1 MSGIFSVL
9 LSSGS
14 GALPYIAEYIVVGG
28 GAGGAGS
35 GGGAGGYLEGTI
47 VSPTGSYAV
56 TIGGGG
62 TAGRNVNPDINGGV
76 GNPTNLAA
84 FIAYGGGYGK
94 GLNGDGGPGGSGGGG
109 SRGGSGTSVGGT
121 GVSGQGYAGGTA
133 VFGSAGWAGAGGG
146 GATAVGASVSGY
158 DTGSVSPYGGLGGAG
173 KTTSITG
180 TPTTF
185 STGGQ
190 GYYSSTVSG
199 NAGANTG
206 DGGGGTSTINS
217 GGPAW
222 AGGSG
227 IVIIAFPNIYPVPTL
242 SGLSYTEPTRA
253 GYRVYRIY
261 GGAGTFTFN

>member
-1 MSGIFSVL
+1 MAVGL
-9 LSSGS
+9 
-14 GALPYIAEYIVVGG
+14 VVGG
-28 GAGGAGS
+28 GAGGAGG
-35 GGGAGGYLEGTI
+35 GGGAGGCLEGTI
-47 VSPTGSYAV
+47 VSPTGAYSV

-62 TAGRNVNPDINGGV
+62 AAGRNVNTAQNGGV
-76 GNPTNLAA
+76 GNDTNLGA
-84 FIAYGGGYGK
+84 FIAYGGGYGP
-94 GLNGDGGPGGSGGGG
+94 GQDGVGGNGGSGGGG
-109 SRGGSGTSVGGT
+109 SRSLSGTSIGGT
-121 GVSGQGYAGGTA
+121 GVSGQGFGGGTA
-133 VFGSAGWAGAGGG
+133 VFGTAGWAGAGGG
-146 GATAVGASVSGY
+146 GATAPGASVSGY

-173 KTTSITG
+173 KTTLITG
-180 TPTTF
+180 TATTF

-217 GGPAW
+217 AGPAW

-261 GGAGTFTFN
+261 GGSGTFTFN